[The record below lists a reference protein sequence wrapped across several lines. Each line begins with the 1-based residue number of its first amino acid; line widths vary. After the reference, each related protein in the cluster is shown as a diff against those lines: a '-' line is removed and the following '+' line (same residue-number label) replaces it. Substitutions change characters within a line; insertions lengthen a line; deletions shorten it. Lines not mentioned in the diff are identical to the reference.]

1 MMILVTGANGFIG
14 SSIVRVLT
22 QQKLPLRACVRNQDT
37 TRQQDPSQCSVG
49 DIGPNTDWTMALDG
63 VTTVIHT
70 AARQHVMRDK
80 QQNVLDLFRQV
91 NVLGSVNLARQ
102 AAAAGVRRFVFVS
115 SIKVNGESTESGR
128 AFSADDVP
136 APEGPYGVT
145 KLETEKALLA
155 LAAETGLEVVIV
167 RPPLVYGPKVK
178 GNFASLMWAV
188 KKGIPLP
195 FGAIDSNRRSMVS
208 VDNLVSLLVT
218 CLTHPQAKNE
228 VFLVC
233 DGEDLSTA
241 ELLRR
246 LGVALGKP
254 ARLVLVPL
262 VLLRLGASA
271 LGRHDLARRLFG
283 SLQVD
288 DRKTRILLNWMPVQS
303 VSDGLKAAGNA
314 KTIWIKGKR

>member
-1 MMILVTGANGFIG
+1 MTILVTGANGFIG
-14 SSIVRVLT
+14 SSLVRVLA

-70 AARQHVMRDK
+70 AARQHVMRDT
-80 QQNVLDLFRQV
+80 QQNVLDLFRQM

-115 SIKVNGESTESGR
+115 SIKVNGESTEPGR
-128 AFSADDVP
+128 AFFADDVP
-136 APEGPYGVT
+136 APEDPYGVT

-178 GNFASLMWAV
+178 GNFASLMRAV

-208 VDNLVSLLVT
+208 VDNLVSLLIT
-218 CLTHPQAKNE
+218 CSTHPQAKNE

-246 LGVALGKP
+246 LGMALAKP
-254 ARLVLVPL
+254 ARLLPVPT
-262 VLLRLGASA
+262 VLLRLGATA

-283 SLQVD
+283 NLQVD
-288 DRKTRILLNWMPVQS
+288 DRKTRSLLNWMPVQS

-314 KTIWIKGKR
+314 LA

>member
-1 MMILVTGANGFIG
+1 MTILVTGANGFIG
-14 SSIVRVLT
+14 SSLVRVLA

-37 TRQQDPSQCSVG
+37 TRQQDPLQCSVG
-49 DIGPNTDWTMALDG
+49 DIGPNTDWSMALDG
-63 VTTVIHT
+63 VTSVIHT
-70 AARQHVMRDK
+70 AARQHVMRDT

-115 SIKVNGESTESGR
+115 SIKVNGESTETGR
-128 AFSADDVP
+128 AFLADDVP
-136 APEGPYGVT
+136 APEDPYGVT

-178 GNFASLMWAV
+178 GNFASLMRAV

-208 VDNLVSLLVT
+208 VDNLVSLLIT
-218 CLTHPQAKNE
+218 CLTHPKAKNE

-246 LGVALGKP
+246 LGVALGKS
-254 ARLVLVPL
+254 ARLLPVPA
-262 VLLRLGASA
+262 VLLRLGATA

-283 SLQVD
+283 NLQVD
-288 DRKTRILLNWMPVQS
+288 DRKTRSLLNWMPVQS
-303 VSDGLKAAGNA
+303 VSVGLKAAGNA
-314 KTIWIKGKR
+314 LA